1 MPGNAPVNASRY
13 VIDYGLSQVS
23 VTRHRAKGRE
33 NMSRVHEAQKAVLD
47 WILLFLLQPVTFS
60 LRLCALSLIE
70 VQKPEEEIELQIELY
85 PKVIWASE
93 RYTTATELP
102 PMGTVGSLLSKAITK
117 STEVDV
123 IISGCLWLFYWP
135 CVI

>member
-1 MPGNAPVNASRY
+1 MPGNAPVNASWY

-23 VTRHRAKGRE
+23 VTRHKAKGRE

-85 PKVIWASE
+85 PKVI
-93 RYTTATELP
+93 
-102 PMGTVGSLLSKAITK
+102 
-117 STEVDV
+117 
-123 IISGCLWLFYWP
+123 
-135 CVI
+135 